1 MSIMSEMS
9 QIYKISEMPKNIEDL
24 LKTNFQYETLEN
36 IKMIYYFL
44 FGGYDYKNGSYNGP
58 VCKIEDDK
66 LINITKND
74 IAERLDVLLIFY
86 QNVIP
91 VSNDSI
97 DLLNKLVNVFGR
109 ERGDYQKAY
118 NLIELEY
125 KKIEYTIKNISYNSE
140 SINLMFL
147 SRSITYLTQHLIQ
160 ILNVMEVYKQ
170 LIENNKLYPI
180 VSKEKEEPVLYPF
193 PNLTY

>member
-1 MSIMSEMS
+1 MSIISEMNK
-9 QIYKISEMPKNIEDL
+9 IYKMSEMPKNIEDL
-24 LKTNFQYETLEN
+24 LKSNFQYETLEN
-36 IKMIYYFL
+36 IKKIYYFL

-58 VCKIEDDK
+58 VCKFEDDK

-86 QNVIP
+86 QNVTPI
-91 VSNDSI
+91 SNVII

-109 ERGDYQKAY
+109 ERGDYQKSY

-125 KKIEYTIKNISYNSE
+125 KKVEYTIINISYNTE
-140 SINLMFL
+140 SNNLRFL
-147 SRSITYLTQHLIQ
+147 NMNRIYLNEHYRQMLY
-160 ILNVMEVYKQ
+160 LMEVYKQ

>member
-86 QNVIP
+86 QNAIP

-147 SRSITYLTQHLIQ
+147 TKNVTYLIQYLRQ
-160 ILNVMEVYKQ
+160 ILNVMEVYKL

>member
-1 MSIMSEMS
+1 MSEMS
-9 QIYKISEMPKNIEDL
+9 QIYKMSEMPKNIEDL
-24 LKTNFQYETLEN
+24 LKTNFQYEPLEN
-36 IKMIYYFL
+36 IKKIYYFL
-44 FGGYDYKNGSYNGP
+44 FGGYDYKNGSYSGP
-58 VCKIEDDK
+58 ICKIEGDE

-74 IAERLDVLLIFY
+74 IARRLDVLLIFY
-86 QNVIP
+86 QNAIP

-97 DLLNKLVNVFGR
+97 DLLNRLINIFGR

-147 SRSITYLTQHLIQ
+147 TKNVTYLIQYLRQ

>member
-1 MSIMSEMS
+1 MSEMS

-44 FGGYDYKNGSYNGP
+44 FGGYDYRNGSYNGP

-86 QNVIP
+86 QNAIP

-147 SRSITYLTQHLIQ
+147 TKNVTYLIQYLRQ
-160 ILNVMEVYKQ
+160 ILNVMEVYKL

>member
-1 MSIMSEMS
+1 MSEIN
-9 QIYKISEMPKNIEDL
+9 QIYKMSDDIHDL
-24 LKTNFQYETLEN
+24 LKSNFQYETLEN
-36 IKMIYYFL
+36 IKKIYYFL
-44 FGGYDYKNGSYNGP
+44 FGGYDYKDGSYNGP
-58 VCKIEDDK
+58 VCKIEGDK
-66 LINITKND
+66 LINTTKND

-86 QNVIP
+86 QNAIP

-97 DLLNKLVNVFGR
+97 YLLNRLINIFGR

-147 SRSITYLTQHLIQ
+147 TKNVTYLTHYLRQ
-160 ILNVMEVYKQ
+160 ILNVMEVYKL

-180 VSKEKEEPVLYPF
+180 VSKKKEEPILYPF

>member
-1 MSIMSEMS
+1 MSEIN
-9 QIYKISEMPKNIEDL
+9 QIYKMSDDIHDL
-24 LKTNFQYETLEN
+24 LKSNFQYETLEN
-36 IKMIYYFL
+36 IKKIYYFL
-44 FGGYDYKNGSYNGP
+44 FGGYDYKDGSYNGP
-58 VCKIEDDK
+58 VCKIEGDK
-66 LINITKND
+66 LINTTKND

-86 QNVIP
+86 QNAIP

-97 DLLNKLVNVFGR
+97 DLLNRLINIFGR

-147 SRSITYLTQHLIQ
+147 TKNVTYLTHYLRQ
-160 ILNVMEVYKQ
+160 ILNVMEVYKL